1 MGGAISVP
9 VKNHWLYDFSKSQTQ
24 EVWMGKLDIRRST
37 ELTSPSPE
45 IHLARRYKSFESEFK
60 SEQCTVISINIGGGG
75 EQSPHT
81 VETERFSEFLCKSWG
96 RPAITEFTGE
106 KTNNPTEKNGQKT
119 GIDISPK
126 KI

>member
-1 MGGAISVP
+1 MSSGMGGAISVP

-75 EQSPHT
+75 NKGLKQWRLRGSVSSCVSP
-81 VETERFSEFLCKSWG
+81 G
-96 RPAITEFTGE
+96 A
-106 KTNNPTEKNGQKT
+106 GQ
-119 GIDISPK
+119 P
-126 KI
+126 